1 MKMNWM
7 SFLSNFAKKKNL
19 KLGDAMKPAAKEWKK
34 LKNGISSSLKMKK
47 GGEGDNQ
54 MDPNNM
60 EMNEIKE
67 GGKEMDM
74 KEEQPKLKYGG
85 KSRKNRKSKKSK
97 KSKKTQKRR

>member
-1 MKMNWM
+1 M

-47 GGEGDNQ
+47 GGFDKME

-60 EMNEIKE
+60 KNEKIN
-67 GGKEMDM
+67 MDTNNNM
-74 KEEQPKLKYGG
+74 DKVINNQKKYGG